1 MVLSENYKTN
11 FFSIVHGTNDRE
23 ACPQRYIF
31 MNSLDAFK
39 QQSQA
44 IIANRY
50 DTCLDDMKE
59 KVYTF
64 DIFRSD

>member
-1 MVLSENYKTN
+1 MFYEICYSERLVSTVN
-11 FFSIVHGTNDRE
+11 GTGDRE

-50 DTCLDDMKE
+50 DSC
-59 KVYTF
+59 
-64 DIFRSD
+64 